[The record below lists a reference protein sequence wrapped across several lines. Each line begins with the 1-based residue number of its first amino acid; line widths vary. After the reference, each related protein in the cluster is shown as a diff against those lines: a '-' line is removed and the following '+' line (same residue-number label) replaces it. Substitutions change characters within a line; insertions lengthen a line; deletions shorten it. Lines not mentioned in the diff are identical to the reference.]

1 MTLGAA
7 NSCLQVEH
15 EHLCGQWA
23 HGMLA
28 HSAVHWLHQSR
39 AHSLGHV
46 QR

>member
-15 EHLCGQWA
+15 ENLCGQWA
-23 HGMLA
+23 HGILA
-28 HSAVHWLHQSR
+28 HSAVHRLHQSR